1 MWTTDILGSQHT
13 QQFNTYIKMGTKEE
27 VNSYT
32 WTYLY
37 IGKKDAEQTHAYG
50 YKKTYHIL

>member
-1 MWTTDILGSQHT
+1 MWPTNILGSQHT
-13 QQFNTYIKMGTKEE
+13 QCNTYIKMGTEEE

-32 WTYLY
+32 RTYLY

-50 YKKTYHIL
+50 NKKKIYHIL

>member
-1 MWTTDILGSQHT
+1 
-13 QQFNTYIKMGTKEE
+13 MGTEEE

-32 WTYLY
+32 RTYLY

-50 YKKTYHIL
+50 NKKKIYHIL